1 MGIVFE
7 ALGKHHDRAEFSSGQ
22 PALDDWFRKR
32 ASQDEKR
39 NLAHTFVAMD
49 DELGIVGFYSI
60 STLSVAFDVIPPEIS
75 RKLPRYDEIP
85 AALIGRLARHEQV
98 RGRGLGEMLLTDAL
112 RRILDASKTLQL
124 FVIIVDAKDDK
135 AAEFYT
141 SYGFQR
147 FPHRPNRLFIQKSVV
162 MSALE
167 RSLD

>member
-1 MGIVFE
+1 MGIGFE
-7 ALGKHHDRAEFSSGQ
+7 ALGKHHDRAGFSSGQ

-85 AALIGRLARHEQV
+85 AALIGRLARDERV
-98 RGRGLGEMLLTDAL
+98 RGKGLGELLLTDAL

-135 AAEFYT
+135 AVEFYT

-147 FPHRPNRLFIQKSVV
+147 FPHQPNRLFIPKSVV